1 MFPKDPQRMY
11 VEDINLA
18 KEALDNASK
27 LIESRLSMIEKIDA
41 HPLSWSVSTQF
52 QKMKRAKT
60 DDEDDKLFAAAEK
73 KVKEDKK
80 AKEDEARLRKISS
93 GKQKLNFVSK
103 APFGKFGNAVDFLL
117 VEQGFRFC
125 FVDQGRRC
133 SLLHCV
139 MIENF
144 GNYGFLG

>member
-1 MFPKDPQRMY
+1 MFL
-11 VEDINLA
+11 EDVNLA
-18 KEALDNASK
+18 KEALNNASK

-41 HPLSWSVSTQF
+41 HPLSWPVATQF

-80 AKEDEARLRKISS
+80 AREDEARMRKTSS

-103 APFGKFGNAVDFLL
+103 SSFGRFGNEF
-117 VEQGFRFC
+117 EFF
-125 FVDQGRRC
+125 
-133 SLLHCV
+133 
-139 MIENF
+139 
-144 GNYGFLG
+144 